1 MNCLSS
7 DNGSVKEVDDFGHR
21 LVCMEKKLN
30 LTFIAFMYKQ
40 GLYNIQIGYLN
51 SKKAGKNWHFYGS
64 DVPKS
69 TLDIFLA

>member
-1 MNCLSS
+1 MNFAIES
-7 DNGSVKEVDDFGHR
+7 KR
-21 LVCMEKKLN
+21 EKRVE
-30 LTFIAFMYKQ
+30 FDIHCICIVY
-40 GLYNIQIGYLN
+40 GLYNIQIYIGHLN